1 MFLVTGE
8 VIKIIHKLKRW
19 MSPHKTNSIERS
31 HLKKN
36 FNKSLNFKVKIEEM
50 YFQKLL
56 GSSQPPGATL
66 MAGKWLL
73 TRVDSFMLSQ
83 D

>member
-8 VIKIIHKLKRW
+8 VIKIIHRLKRW

-56 GSSQPPGATL
+56 GSSQPPGVESHKRYKL
-66 MAGKWLL
+66 I
-73 TRVDSFMLSQ
+73 FLSERC
-83 D
+83 

>member
-8 VIKIIHKLKRW
+8 VIKIIHRLKRW

-56 GSSQPPGATL
+56 GSSQPPGVESHKRYKL
-66 MAGKWLL
+66 IFISEGC
-73 TRVDSFMLSQ
+73 
-83 D
+83 